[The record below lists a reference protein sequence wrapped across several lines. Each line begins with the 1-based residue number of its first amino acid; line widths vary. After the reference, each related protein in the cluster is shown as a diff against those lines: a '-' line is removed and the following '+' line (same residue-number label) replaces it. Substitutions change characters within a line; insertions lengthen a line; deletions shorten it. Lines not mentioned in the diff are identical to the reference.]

1 MSQIESI
8 LKEIRPEYDFA
19 ESQDFIGDQM
29 LDSFDI
35 VTLVSELDK
44 RYAIAIDG
52 ADIVPENF
60 RNLEA
65 IAKLLAKYG
74 K

>member
-1 MSQIESI
+1 MTQIETI
-8 LKEIRPEYDFA
+8 LQEIRPEYDFT
-19 ESQDFIGDQM
+19 ESQDFIADQM
-29 LDSFDI
+29 LDSFD
-35 VTLVSELDK
+35 VVSLVSELDK

>member
-1 MSQIESI
+1 MNQIENI
-8 LKEIRPEYDFA
+8 LQEIRPEYDFKT
-19 ESQDFIGDQM
+19 SDDFIGDQM
-29 LDSFDI
+29 LDSFDV

-60 RNLEA
+60 RNLGA